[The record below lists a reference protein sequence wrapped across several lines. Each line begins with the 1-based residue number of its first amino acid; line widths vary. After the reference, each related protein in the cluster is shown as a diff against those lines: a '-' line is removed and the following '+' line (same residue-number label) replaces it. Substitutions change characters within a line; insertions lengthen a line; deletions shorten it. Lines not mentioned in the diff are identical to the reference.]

1 MPSGE
6 LLLFFG
12 GHNKA
17 EGHAGMDTINGV
29 SGLDPH
35 APGGQELAG
44 YGVAVSRHDGWAS
57 IGSGYATVGELVTVP
72 LSFDGAELVVNVA
85 CGGHGTLQ
93 AELQDASGTPLPCF
107 ALERSV
113 ATWATSLNETMRWS
127 PADGAHG
134 CSLAAAGQRA
144 GGVRVRFVLE
154 DCRLHA
160 FSFAG

>member
-1 MPSGE
+1 M
-6 LLLFFG
+6 
-12 GHNKA
+12 
-17 EGHAGMDTINGV
+17 
-29 SGLDPH
+29 
-35 APGGQELAG
+35 
-44 YGVAVSRHDGWAS
+44 
-57 IGSGYATVGELVTVP
+57 P

-113 ATWATSLNETMRWS
+113 ATWVTSLNETMRGS
-127 PADGAHG
+127 LAVGAA

-144 GGVRVRFVLE
+144 GGVRLRFVLE
-154 DCRLHA
+154 DCLLHA